1 MTVQGMESSVEGGRV
16 GGAEEGGFGVGRD
29 GGRERE
35 GGGDGWTNG

>member
-29 GGRERE
+29 GEWRE